1 MIVNGVDT
9 ERLARVARL
18 LRSSSEATATVTLT
32 LPASQVADWLMG
44 ESLHAEHA
52 RLGANMPGL
61 GMAAQVADHLMT
73 KDGPW

>member
-9 ERLARVARL
+9 ERLAHVARL
-18 LRSSSEATATVTLT
+18 LRRSSSEVTLT

-61 GMAAQVADHLMT
+61 GMAAQVADRLMT